1 MISTTDKLRCV
12 LREISYR
19 KHVYRRRVADGFM
32 TEAQANREIELME
45 AIAID
50 YRTMAAAEA
59 PQTEMFTEKERP

>member
-12 LREISYR
+12 LREIGYR

-32 TEAQANREIELME
+32 TEAQAKREIELME

-50 YRTMAAAEA
+50 YRAKAAAEE
-59 PQTEMFTEKERP
+59 PQAEMFTEKEQS